1 MSRTLPRATAS
12 RAERPA
18 LIVGGGV
25 AGLALGWR
33 LLCAGRAVHL
43 FERDRAGRGASWAA
57 AGMLAPDAEIGFED
71 PELYR
76 LNRESLRRWP
86 SFAAALKAES
96 EVETGFREGGALH
109 VAPDRDAA
117 EALRRRYDFMKAQG
131 LDVQWLS
138 TAEALDIE
146 PFITSRPAA
155 VLYSP
160 TDSQVDARAL
170 VNALRAA
177 FLKAGGVLREG
188 MSVRA
193 VEPDAEAPAVVTED
207 GERVAGSC
215 VALAMGAWSHGL
227 QGLTPDRQPPVRPVR
242 GQMIELQVA
251 PPFGLQHVVRSAHTY
266 AAPKPGGRVLVGAT
280 MEEMGFDARVT
291 AGGLYAMLEEIRK
304 IVPGVDDL
312 PVRDLWA
319 GLRPA
324 SRDHLPILGP
334 SSAPGVVMATGFFR
348 HGMLLAPVASEEV
361 ARYIL
366 TGETSA
372 WIAPFLPERFEAA
385 PA

>member
-1 MSRTLPRATAS
+1 MSRTPSRTTAS
-12 RAERPA
+12 RAEKPV

-33 LLCAGRAVHL
+33 LLCAGRVVHL
-43 FERDRAGRGASWAA
+43 FEGERAGRSASWAA

-86 SFAAALKAES
+86 SFAASLEEAS
-96 EVETGFREGGALH
+96 GIETGFRTGGAVH

-117 EALRRRYDFMKAQG
+117 EALRRRYEFMKAQG
-131 LDVQWLS
+131 LDSQWLS

-155 VLYSP
+155 VMYSP
-160 TDSQVDARAL
+160 TDSQADARAL
-170 VNALRAA
+170 VEALRAA
-177 FLKAGGVLREG
+177 FVKAGGVLREG
-188 MSVRA
+188 TPVRA
-193 VEPDAEAPAVVTED
+193 VEPDAEVPAVVTEG
-207 GERVAGSC
+207 GERIEGAC
-215 VALAMGAWSHGL
+215 VALATGAWSHGMA
-227 QGLTPDRQPPVRPVR
+227 GLTPDQQPPVRPVR
-242 GQMIELQVA
+242 GQMIELQVES
-251 PPFGLQHVVRSAHTY
+251 PFALQHVVRSAHTY
-266 AAPKPGGRVLVGAT
+266 VAPKPGGRVLVGAT

-291 AGGLYAMLEEIRK
+291 AGGLYALLDEARK

-334 SSAPGVVMATGFFR
+334 SSAPGVVMATGFYR
-348 HGMLLAPVASEEV
+348 HGILLAPVASEEV
-361 ARYIL
+361 ARYVL

>member
-1 MSRTLPRATAS
+1 MPGSVKTSRS
-12 RAERPA
+12 ERPV
-18 LIVGGGV
+18 LIAGGGV

-86 SFAAALKAES
+86 SFAAALE
-96 EVETGFREGGALH
+96 ETSGIGIGFRTNGAVH

-131 LDVQWLS
+131 LDSQWLS

-155 VLYSP
+155 VMYSP
-160 TDSQVDARAL
+160 TDSEADARAL
-170 VNALRAA
+170 VEALRAA
-177 FLKAGGVLREG
+177 FLQAGGVLREG
-188 MSVRA
+188 TSVRA
-193 VEPDAEAPAVVTED
+193 VEPDAEAPAVVTEG

-215 VALAMGAWSHGL
+215 VALAMGAWSHGVE
-227 QGLTPDRQPPVRPVR
+227 GLTMDQQPPVRPVR
-242 GQMIELQVA
+242 GQMIELQVE
-251 PPFGLQHVVRSAHTY
+251 PPFDLQHVVRSAHTY
-266 AAPKPGGRVLVGAT
+266 AAPKSGGRVLVGAT

-291 AGGLYAMLEEIRK
+291 AGGLYAMLEEVRK
-304 IVPGVDDL
+304 IVPGIDDL
-312 PVRDLWA
+312 PVRDIWA

-324 SRDHLPILGP
+324 SRDHSPILGP
-334 SSAPGVVMATGFFR
+334 SSAPGVVMATGLYR
-348 HGMLLAPVASEEV
+348 HGVLLAPVASEEV
-361 ARYIL
+361 ARYVL

-372 WIAPFLPERFEAA
+372 WIAPFLPERFEAVSA
-385 PA
+385 

>member
-1 MSRTLPRATAS
+1 MPDPVKTSRSDKPV
-12 RAERPA
+12 

-33 LLCAGRAVHL
+33 LLHAGRAVHL

-86 SFAAALKAES
+86 AFAAALEAES
-96 EVETGFREGGALH
+96 GIGTGFRTGGAVH
-109 VAPDRDAA
+109 VAADRDEA

-131 LDVQWLS
+131 LDIRWLS
-138 TAEALDIE
+138 PAEALDIE
-146 PFITSRPAA
+146 PFIASRPAA
-155 VLYSP
+155 VMYCPS
-160 TDSQVDARAL
+160 DSQVDSRAL
-170 VNALRAA
+170 VEALQAS
-177 FLKAGGVLREG
+177 FLKAGGTLREG
-188 MSVRA
+188 IAVHA
-193 VEPDAEAPAVVTED
+193 VEPDAEAPTVMTEN
-207 GERVAGSC
+207 GERIEGSC
-215 VALAMGAWSHGL
+215 VVLATGAWAHGMD
-227 QGLTPDRQPPVRPVR
+227 GLAADQRPPVRPVR
-242 GQMIELQVA
+242 GQMMELDVE
-251 PPFGLQHVVRSAHTY
+251 PPFDLQHVVRSAHMCVV
-266 AAPKPGGRVLVGAT
+266 PKSGGRVLVGTT

-291 AGGLYAMLEEIRK
+291 AGGLYTILEEARR
-304 IVPGVDDL
+304 IVPGIDDL
-312 PVRDLWA
+312 PVRDIWA

-334 SSAPGVVMATGFFR
+334 SSAPGVVMATGFYR

-361 ARYIL
+361 AHYLL

-372 WIAPFLPERFEAA
+372 WIAPFLPGRFEAVSA
-385 PA
+385 

>member
-1 MSRTLPRATAS
+1 MGISPPTSPS
-12 RAERPA
+12 DRPV

-33 LLCAGRAVHL
+33 LLHAGRAVQL
-43 FERDRAGRGASWAA
+43 FERDQAGRGASWAA

-71 PELYR
+71 PELYW

-86 SFAAALKAES
+86 AFAVALETES
-96 EVETGFREGGALH
+96 GMETGFRTDGAVH
-109 VAPDRDAA
+109 VAADRDEA
-117 EALRRRYDFMKAQG
+117 EALRRRFDFMKSQG
-131 LDVQWLS
+131 LDVRWLS
-138 TAEALDIE
+138 PAEALDIE

-160 TDSQVDARAL
+160 SDSQVDSRAL
-170 VNALRAA
+170 VEALQAS

-188 MSVRA
+188 VAVRA
-193 VEPDAEAPAVVTED
+193 VEPDARTPTVMTES
-207 GERVAGSC
+207 GERVEGSC
-215 VALAMGAWSHGL
+215 VVLATGAWSHGME
-227 QGLTPDRQPPVRPVR
+227 GLTADRKPPVRPVR
-242 GQMIELQVA
+242 GQMMELQSE
-251 PPFGLQHVVRSAHTY
+251 PPFDLQHVVRSAHMCVV
-266 AAPKPGGRVLVGAT
+266 PKPGGRVLVGTT

-291 AGGLYAMLEEIRK
+291 AGGLYTILEEARK
-304 IVPGVDDL
+304 IVPGIDDL
-312 PVRDLWA
+312 PVRDVWA

-334 SSAPGVVMATGFFR
+334 SSAPGVVMTTGFYR

-361 ARYIL
+361 AQYIL

-372 WIAPFLPERFEAA
+372 WIAPFLPGRFETVSA
-385 PA
+385 

>member
-1 MSRTLPRATAS
+1 MPRAPAAS
-12 RAERPA
+12 RSERPA

-25 AGLALGWR
+25 AGLALAWR

-43 FERDRAGRGASWAA
+43 FERDRVGCGASRAA

-86 SFAAALKAES
+86 SFAAALEAES
-96 EVETGFREGGALH
+96 GIGTGFRTGGAVH
-109 VAPDRDAA
+109 VAADRDDA

-131 LDVQWLS
+131 LDSQWLS
-138 TAEALDIE
+138 PAEALDIE
-146 PFITSRPAA
+146 PFITPRASA
-155 VLYSP
+155 VMYSP

-170 VNALRAA
+170 VEALRVA
-177 FLKAGGVLREG
+177 FSKAGGALHEDA
-188 MSVRA
+188 SVRA
-193 VEPDAEAPAVVTED
+193 VEPDAEAPAIVTER
-207 GERVAGSC
+207 GERIEGSS

-227 QGLTPDRQPPVRPVR
+227 EGLTPDQQPPVRPVR
-242 GQMIELQVA
+242 GQMLALQA
-251 PPFGLQHVVRSAHTY
+251 ESPFDLQHVVRSAHMCVV
-266 AAPKPGGRVLVGAT
+266 PQPGGRVLVGTT

-291 AGGLYAMLEEIRK
+291 AGGLYAILEEARK

-312 PVRDLWA
+312 PVCDLWA

-324 SRDHLPILGP
+324 SRDHSPILGP
-334 SSAPGVVMATGFFR
+334 SSAPGVVMTTGFFR
-348 HGMLLAPVASEEV
+348 HGILLAPVASEEV
-361 ARYIL
+361 ARCIL
-366 TGETSA
+366 SGETSA

-385 PA
+385 SP

>member
-1 MSRTLPRATAS
+1 MPRAISRTVES
-12 RAERPA
+12 RVERPV
-18 LIVGGGV
+18 LVVGGGV

-33 LLCAGRAVHL
+33 LLCAGRAVRL

-86 SFAAALKAES
+86 SFAAALEETSGIK
-96 EVETGFREGGALH
+96 TGFRADGAVH

-131 LDVQWLS
+131 LDSQWLS
-138 TAEALDIE
+138 PAEALDIE

-155 VLYSP
+155 VMYSP
-160 TDSQVDARAL
+160 SDSQVDARAL
-170 VNALRAA
+170 VEALRAA
-177 FLKAGGVLREG
+177 FLKAGGALHEG
-188 MSVRA
+188 VAACA
-193 VEPDAEAPAVVTED
+193 VEPDAEAPAVVTEG
-207 GERVAGSC
+207 GERVEGSR
-215 VALAMGAWSHGL
+215 VALAMGAWSHGME
-227 QGLTPDRQPPVRPVR
+227 GLKPDQRPPVRPVR
-242 GQMIELQVA
+242 GQMIELEVE
-251 PPFGLQHVVRSAHTY
+251 PPFDLQHVARSAHTY
-266 AAPKPGGRVLVGAT
+266 VAPKPGGRALIGAT
-280 MEEMGFDARVT
+280 TEEMGFDARVT
-291 AGGLYAMLEEIRK
+291 AGGLYALLEEARR
-304 IVPGVDDL
+304 IVPGIDDL
-312 PVRDLWA
+312 PVRDIWA

-334 SSAPGVVMATGFFR
+334 SSAPGVVMTTGFYR

-361 ARYIL
+361 AQYIL

-372 WIAPFLPERFEAA
+372 WIAPFLPGRFETVSA
-385 PA
+385 